1 MTTTTKKKAYKFIV
15 RGVYRGTDGRDKA
28 KKFFEAEEFILP
40 AHYTYPCGR
49 KEVDKMKSDAEGKPM
64 KVKTSVPLIKTE
76 HILRCYKT
84 VLKNYYLQPRLRE
97 KYPDVDKRLS
107 VRPGITGLAQI
118 RNGYD
123 TGTRSFYR
131 KLKCDLEYI
140 ARRCWSLE
148 FFILFR
154 TLGKFRDRSAH

>member
-84 VLKNYYLQPRLRE
+84 VLKNYFRNAWALVTFAE
-97 KYPDVDKRLS
+97 KAPSETSTTLLS
-107 VRPGITGLAQI
+107 ETIWASSGLSCTISFVKIDPSLIT
-118 RNGYD
+118 
-123 TGTRSFYR
+123 
-131 KLKCDLEYI
+131 
-140 ARRCWSLE
+140 WSSPVALS
-148 FFILFR
+148 
-154 TLGKFRDRSAH
+154 KFSITV